1 VSYVVRL
8 ERGSEECL
16 EFWGCEL
23 PVLDLKFLF
32 LSLYALMDATDCFSF
47 STYILELL
55 DSRS

>member
-16 EFWGCEL
+16 EFWDCEL

-32 LSLYALMDATDCFSF
+32 YSTFLCF
-47 STYILELL
+47 
-55 DSRS
+55 DGCN